1 MATDE
6 ACVACGCAGM
16 EPWISVRRT
25 DRRATAPHYRLDR
38 CRSCGTAV
46 TVGRSRGDATGLYR
60 GGAYA
65 QPPAVV
71 DRLLEPLR
79 RLGQAAVL
87 RALGPLAPG
96 ARVIEIGSGDGRL
109 LRQLAEQD
117 CTVVGLEPYA
127 RHGHAGLEVRDTAV
141 EAFGPPTEGA
151 DVIVLWHVLEHL
163 DDPELGLRR
172 AVEALG
178 CRGRIV
184 VSVPNLGSLQ
194 ARIGGRCWFHLD
206 VPRHAVHF
214 TRRGLVRLIGRCGL
228 RVTRIGNLVLDQNL
242 LGATQTLLNRLTREQ
257 NVAFRTLKRDLAGVP
272 TRDLVVSAAAIV
284 PAAVAGSLLETAA
297 MAAGLG
303 GAVVVHAERPPA

>member
-1 MATDE
+1 
-6 ACVACGCAGM
+6 
-16 EPWISVRRT
+16 
-25 DRRATAPHYRLDR
+25 
-38 CRSCGTAV
+38 
-46 TVGRSRGDATGLYR
+46 
-60 GGAYA
+60 
-65 QPPAVV
+65 VV
-71 DRLLEPLR
+71 E
-79 RLGQAAVL
+79 V
-87 RALGPLAPG
+87 
-96 ARVIEIGSGDGRL
+96 GSGDGRL
-109 LRQLAEQD
+109 LRQLAERD

-127 RHGHAGLEVRDTAV
+127 CQGRSGLEVRDTAV
-141 EAFGPPTEGA
+141 EMFDPSTEAA
-151 DVIVLWHVLEHL
+151 DVVVLWHVLEHL
-163 DDPELGLRR
+163 DNPELGLRR

-214 TRRGLVRLIGRCGL
+214 TQRGLVRLIGRCGL

-242 LGATQTLLNRLTREQ
+242 LGATQTLLNRLTREN

-297 MAAGLG
+297 MVAGLG
-303 GAVVVHAERPPA
+303 GAVVVHAERPAA

>member
-1 MATDE
+1 
-6 ACVACGCAGM
+6 
-16 EPWISVRRT
+16 
-25 DRRATAPHYRLDR
+25 
-38 CRSCGTAV
+38 
-46 TVGRSRGDATGLYR
+46 
-60 GGAYA
+60 
-65 QPPAVV
+65 VV
-71 DRLLEPLR
+71 DLLLEPLR

-127 RHGHAGLEVRDTAV
+127 RPGHAGLEVRDTAV

-178 CRGRIV
+178 CGGRIV
-184 VSVPNLGSLQ
+184 VSVPNLDSLQ
-194 ARIGGRCWFHLD
+194 ARIGGRRWFHLD

-228 RVTRIGNLVLDQNL
+228 EVTRIGNLVLDQNL

-257 NVAFRTLKRDLAGVP
+257 NVAFRTVKRDLAGVP

-284 PAAVAGSLLETAA
+284 PAALAGSLLETAA

-303 GAVVVHAERPPA
+303 GAVVVHAERPAA

>member
-1 MATDE
+1 
-6 ACVACGCAGM
+6 
-16 EPWISVRRT
+16 
-25 DRRATAPHYRLDR
+25 
-38 CRSCGTAV
+38 
-46 TVGRSRGDATGLYR
+46 LYR

-65 QPPAVV
+65 QPPPVV

-79 RLGQAAVL
+79 RVGQAAVL
-87 RALGPLAPG
+87 RALGPLVPG

-109 LRQLAEQD
+109 LRRLAEQD

-127 RHGHAGLEVRDTAV
+127 LQGHAGLEVRDTPV
-141 EAFGPPTEGA
+141 EAFAPSTEGA

-214 TRRGLVRLIGRCGL
+214 TRPGLVALIGRCGL

-257 NVAFRTLKRDLAGVP
+257 NVAFRTLKRDLAGV
-272 TRDLVVSAAAIV
+272 TARDRVLSAAAIV
-284 PAAVAGSLLETAA
+284 PVALAGSLLEVAA
-297 MAAGLG
+297 MAAGRG
-303 GAVVVHAERPPA
+303 GALVVHAERPAA